1 MEDRLADA
9 EHRRQQQDDDGGA
22 DQSAPG
28 QHGADGADDLNVRGN
43 ADAQGRRKEHE
54 SAGEDG
60 GIRGRGGGDGR
71 LLPVLAGAQLLLEA
85 GGHEDGVVHRGAQL
99 DAADDGGGDEGD
111 HRAGEVGD
119 ALVDEDGQLNGRHQ
133 HHGYA
138 EGLENDGDDQED
150 GGDGDVVGGLEVH
163 RRGLDEVVGQ
173 GRLAGDDA
181 ACIVGFHD
189 GLELRELVCHLVG
202 GGGILRVHHHHLPAA
217 GLQHAADL
225 VRHKEIRD
233 AAAEDAVVGDEGR
246 DPVHRLDL
254 PLHGAE
260 LLGAEVVPHQ
270 DEVGGR
276 HVILVLQLLVGN
288 DGGHV
293 PGQGLVQLVVDLRHV
308 LRHGEGQEEQE
319 EDGDIDAPLLHDVPV
334 ELFHGGDELTVP
346 VLRDLA
352 VEKEEHGGQ
361 HEDDGKHPQHHALG
375 HDDADV
381 PSQGQAHEAEGH
393 EARHRR
399 EAGAGEGGE
408 GRLHRRRHGV
418 PLILVVGALLH
429 VAAVEEDGVVH
440 GDAQLQHRR
449 DGLRNV
455 RDLP

>member
-1 MEDRLADA
+1 M
-9 EHRRQQQDDDGGA
+9 
-22 DQSAPG
+22 
-28 QHGADGADDLNVRGN
+28 
-43 ADAQGRRKEHE
+43 
-54 SAGEDG
+54 
-60 GIRGRGGGDGR
+60 
-71 LLPVLAGAQLLLEA
+71 
-85 GGHEDGVVHRGAQL
+85 
-99 DAADDGGGDEGD
+99 
-111 HRAGEVGD
+111 VGD
-119 ALVDEDGQLNGRHQ
+119 Q
-133 HHGYA
+133 
-138 EGLENDGDDQED
+138 
-150 GGDGDVVGGLEVH
+150 
-163 RRGLDEVVGQ
+163 
-173 GRLAGDDA
+173 
-181 ACIVGFHD
+181 
-189 GLELRELVCHLVG
+189 
-202 GGGILRVHHHHLPAA
+202 
-217 GLQHAADL
+217 
-225 VRHKEIRD
+225 
-233 AAAEDAVVGDEGR
+233 GR
-246 DPVHRLDL
+246 DPVHPLDL

-270 DEVGGR
+270 NKVGGG
-276 HVILVLQLLVGN
+276 HVILVLQLLVGH

-308 LRHGEGQEEQE
+308 LRHREGQEEQE

-361 HEDDGKHPQHHALG
+361 HEDDGKHTQHHALG

-381 PSQGQAHEAEGH
+381 PAQSQAHEAEGH

-399 EAGAGEGGE
+399 EAGAGEGGK

-418 PLILVVGALLH
+418 PLIGVVGALLH